1 MKTLRNTV
9 QLIGNVGEDPK
20 SHKFENGMLVTRF
33 SMATNEKF
41 FKDGEKTQK
50 TQWHQIVAW
59 GKQAELADKYISK
72 GKEIAIK
79 GKLTYRSYDTEGGEK
94 RYITEI
100 LINEILLLGSAAT
113 QTDAN

>member
-33 SMATNEKF
+33 SLATNENF

-59 GKQAELADKYISK
+59 GKQAELANKYISR
-72 GKEIAIK
+72 GKEIAIN
-79 GKLTYRSYDTEGGEK
+79 GKLTYRSYDNEAGEK

-100 LINEILLLGSAAT
+100 LVDEILLLGSSIN
-113 QTDAN
+113 QQDAN